1 MRRSPQFG
9 GGAPGPEAQ
18 VAIPKHNLDPVWS
31 LRPWPAELEIRGQIY
46 DFPAVAAVTWLVIL
60 MDEQPDL
67 DRVLIELCPSGME
80 LLFNQEVEPEALY
93 SAILDLIAT
102 VAARKWWIALRM
114 IAIVRQNWNILGP
127 EMIMS
132 GIDPQVLSLA
142 AWLDAMLVILI
153 RAMDPK
159 EVSLFVSRLEL
170 PPPSEMAA
178 ETERVDE
185 MEMSVEQFLSM
196 R

>member
-1 MRRSPQFG
+1 
-9 GGAPGPEAQ
+9 
-18 VAIPKHNLDPVWS
+18 
-31 LRPWPAELEIRGQIY
+31 
-46 DFPAVAAVTWLVIL
+46 

-67 DRVLIELCPSGME
+67 DRVLIELCPTGME
-80 LLFNQEVEPEALY
+80 LLFNQEIEPEVLC
-93 SAILDLIAT
+93 SAILELIAT

-114 IAIVRQNWNILGP
+114 IGIVRQNWNVLGP

-178 ETERVDE
+178 EMERVDE